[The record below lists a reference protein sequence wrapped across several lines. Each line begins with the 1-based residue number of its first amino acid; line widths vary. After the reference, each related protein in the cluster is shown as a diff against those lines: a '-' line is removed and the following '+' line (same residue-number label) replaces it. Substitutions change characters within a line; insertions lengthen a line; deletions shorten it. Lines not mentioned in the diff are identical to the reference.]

1 MKTAIITGGAVRLG
15 RAIGLALASDGWQI
29 GFTYHSSVE
38 KAAQTQSE
46 LLAYGMKSC
55 SIRTDLRSDEE
66 IRSAFEFFENQF
78 GNPDLLV
85 NNAGVFPPPSSV
97 SELDAKVWDS
107 TNSINL
113 RAQFLCSKYF
123 SEFRG
128 QEARIINIASRG
140 AFESWKNRVAYNVS
154 KSAVLQL
161 TKSLARELAPRIAV
175 NCVAPGYIMFE
186 SEPTEGSASAPPL
199 HKIPMGRYAR
209 PEDVLAAI
217 KFFASAPLYITG
229 QTISV
234 DGGSGTVK

>member
-15 RAIGLALASDGWQI
+15 RAIALALASEGWQI
-29 GFTYHSSVE
+29 GFTYKSSTE
-38 KAAQTQSE
+38 SAASTLSE
-46 LLAYGMKSC
+46 LLGSGVAAC
-55 SIRTDLRSDEE
+55 SMRTDLRNEDE
-66 IRSAFEFFENQF
+66 IRASFNFFAEQL
-78 GNPDLLV
+78 GPPCLLV
-85 NNAGVFPPPSSV
+85 NNAGVFPPPAPIG
-97 SELDAKVWDS
+97 ELSAEVWDT

-123 SEFRG
+123 SDLAG
-128 QEARIINIASRG
+128 PGARIINIASRG
-140 AFESWKNRVAYNVS
+140 AFETWRHRIAYNVS

-186 SEPTEGSASAPPL
+186 AEPTESSASRPPL
-199 HKIPMGRYAR
+199 NRIPMGRYAR
-209 PEDVLAAI
+209 PEDVVAVI
-217 KFFASAPLYITG
+217 KFFASAPLYVTG